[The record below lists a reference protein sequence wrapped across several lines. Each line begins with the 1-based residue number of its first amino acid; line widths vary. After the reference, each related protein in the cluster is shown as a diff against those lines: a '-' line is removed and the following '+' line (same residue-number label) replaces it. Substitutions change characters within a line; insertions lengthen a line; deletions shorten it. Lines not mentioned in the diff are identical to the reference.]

1 MFSLADARVSLLQ
14 APRIV
19 EGLVA
24 AAPREAL
31 TWREAEGAWT
41 CVEVLCHLAD
51 GEITNWM
58 PRLNC
63 ILDGGGRFTPFDR
76 EGGFRRYRG
85 WTADALVGE
94 FGQLRRANV
103 EKLDRLGLTP
113 ARLQLRGEHPEFGS
127 VTLEQLIACWAT
139 HDFAHVT
146 QISRVL
152 TRACGQHVGAWRAYF
167 SLLRENP
174 APPSTIKS

>member
-31 TWREAEGAWT
+31 TWREAEGAWS

-51 GEITNWM
+51 AEITNWM

-76 EGGFRRYRG
+76 EAGFRRYRG

-152 TRACGQHVGAWRAYF
+152 TRAFGQHVGPWRAYF
-167 SLLRENP
+167 SLLRGT
-174 APPSTIKS
+174 A